1 MLAIETY
8 TQTEL
13 KKFIAYH
20 ENRVRFKNW
29 LPEILPYHKMLLE
42 RAKELLTVKQTHT
55 NYLTIYFYQKF
66 GNLKNVFTF
75 VLSNKRI

>member
-42 RAKELLTVKQTHT
+42 RAKELLT
-55 NYLTIYFYQKF
+55 QKET
-66 GNLKNVFTF
+66 V
-75 VLSNKRI
+75 